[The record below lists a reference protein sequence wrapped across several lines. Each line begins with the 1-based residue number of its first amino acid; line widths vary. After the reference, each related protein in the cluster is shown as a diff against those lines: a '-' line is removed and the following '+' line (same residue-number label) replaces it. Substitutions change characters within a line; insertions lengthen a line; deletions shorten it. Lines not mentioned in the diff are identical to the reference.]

1 MSKIQKSLIC
11 LIDDDETILE
21 MYRLK
26 FEIDGYRVLCA
37 QNGADGL
44 ALIKKQKP
52 DLVLLDIV
60 MPDLD
65 GFQVLKRLKA
75 KEETRQIPVIL
86 LTNLD
91 SPEDRRTGCELGAL
105 YFLPKAEYL
114 PKDVANLAREILA
127 VAQEKRRK
135 KICK

>member
-1 MSKIQKSLIC
+1 MSKIQKPLIC
-11 LIDDDETILE
+11 LIDDDETILK

-26 FEIDGYRVLCA
+26 FEIDGFRVICA
-37 QNGADGL
+37 QNGDEGL
-44 ALIKKQKP
+44 TLIKKQKP
-52 DLVLLDIV
+52 DIVLLDII
-60 MPDLD
+60 MPNVD

-91 SPEDRRTGCELGAL
+91 SPEDRRRSCELGAL

-114 PKDVANLAREILA
+114 PKDVSNLVKEILA
-127 VAQEKRRK
+127 VVKEKS
-135 KICK
+135 